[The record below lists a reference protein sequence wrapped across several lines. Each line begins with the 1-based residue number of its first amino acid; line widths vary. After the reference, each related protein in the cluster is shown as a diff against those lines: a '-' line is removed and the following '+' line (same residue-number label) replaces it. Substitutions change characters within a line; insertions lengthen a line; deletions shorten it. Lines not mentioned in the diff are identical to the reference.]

1 MTVCVR
7 APGIV
12 VVVVLP
18 GTVVVVVV
26 GSGQEPWL
34 QASQQLGAVPT
45 QAPPPL
51 GALHLLALALIAHL
65 VTPFAFVRQQ
75 VTEPAGFPQ
84 VDLAAQATTAPLQLF
99 GSSPPATAA
108 LATPATHL
116 TYCPWFVAAAQGQR
130 ASAAART
137 AATAAGST
145 HGAAWARCT
154 PSAVSTTI
162 ATTRS
167 TPGTLRS
174 MMVARPRSGYTGSFP
189 SAPRRC

>member
-1 MTVCVR
+1 MVRFAGLNVSPPSPTMTVCVR
-7 APGIV
+7 A
-12 VVVVLP
+12 P

-108 LATPATHL
+108 LA
-116 TYCPWFVAAAQGQR
+116 
-130 ASAAART
+130 
-137 AATAAGST
+137 
-145 HGAAWARCT
+145 
-154 PSAVSTTI
+154 
-162 ATTRS
+162 
-167 TPGTLRS
+167 
-174 MMVARPRSGYTGSFP
+174 
-189 SAPRRC
+189 